1 MSGITNPGVLPP
13 PVQQWFDDVLL
24 SRPEPLLIHN
34 KFAMRKRLLARSGNT
49 VRYRRYNNLA
59 TATVPLGNSGI
70 TPPPQTIS
78 AVDIDAQS
86 DWYGSYVIITDQVT
100 IQNQDPV
107 LNETAS
113 LLAQSLRETDDELT
127 RNMLEATA
135 SFINCVNGV
144 NGDNPTELT
153 RADIDVVVFT
163 LIGSSGRMI
172 SDNIEGDLKFATAPV
187 REAYWTMA
195 HSDVLTDLE
204 AVAGFIN
211 TAQYPAQMNILHAE
225 WGSVGNTRW
234 TYSPIGSITQNGSA
248 LGADVYN
255 CFTTAREAYANVVQE
270 RATAKFIYQG
280 LGSGNDPLLQRQ
292 TAGYK
297 FAQVPRLL
305 NDTWLINLRATL
317 A

>member
-1 MSGITNPGVLPP
+1 MSITTTANLTA

-34 KFAMRKRLLARSGNT
+34 KMAMRKHLPMHSGRT
-49 VRYRRYNNLA
+49 IRFRRYTNLA
-59 TATVPLGNSGI
+59 TATVPLGPSGL
-70 TPPPQTIS
+70 TPPPQTLS
-78 AVDIDAQS
+78 ALDIDATI
-86 DWYGSYVIITDQVT
+86 DWYGTYVIITDQVT

-113 LLAQSLRETDDELT
+113 LLAQSLRETEDELT

-135 SFINCVNGV
+135 SFVNAVNGV

-153 RADIDVVVFT
+153 RADINEVQFS
-163 LIGSSGRMI
+163 LINNNGRLI
-172 SDNIEGDLKFATAPV
+172 SDNIEGEDRFGTAPV
-187 REAYWTMA
+187 REAYWVMCN
-195 HSDVLTDLE
+195 SLILTDLE

-211 TAQYPAQMNILHAE
+211 TSQYPAQMNILHAE

-234 TYSPIGSITQNGSA
+234 LYSSQGSVSQNASL
-248 LGADVYN
+248 LGQDVFN
-255 CFTTAREAYANVVQE
+255 CFVTAREAYAYIEQDG
-270 RATAKFIYQG
+270 ASAQFIYQG
-280 LGSGNDPLLQRQ
+280 LGAGNDPLLQRQ

-297 FAQVPRLL
+297 SAMVPRLL
-305 NDTWLINLRATL
+305 NDSWLINLRTTL

>member
-1 MSGITNPGVLPP
+1 MTITTTTLLPP

-34 KFAMRKRLLARSGNT
+34 KMAMKKRLPYRSGTT

-59 TATVPLGNSGI
+59 RATVPLGPTGI
-70 TPPPQTIS
+70 TPPPQTLS
-78 AVDIDAQS
+78 ALDIDATV
-86 DWYGSYVIITDQVT
+86 DWYGTYVIITDQVT

-127 RNMLEATA
+127 KLMLEATA
-135 SFINCVNGV
+135 AFVNCVNGT

-153 RADIDVVVFT
+153 RADIDAVIFA
-163 LIGSSGRMI
+163 LIGNSARMI
-172 SDNIEGDLKFATAPV
+172 SDNIEGEDRFGTAPV
-187 REAYWTMA
+187 RESYWVMA

-204 AVAGFIN
+204 NVDGFIN
-211 TAQYPAQMNILHAE
+211 TSQYPAQMNIIHAE
-225 WGSVGNTRW
+225 WGSVGNSRW
-234 TYSPIGSITQNGSA
+234 LYSPIGSVLPGVSG
-248 LGADVYN
+248 LGNDVYE
-255 CFTTAREAYANVVQE
+255 CFFTGREAYAVVEQDG
-270 RATAKFIYQG
+270 ASAQFIYQG

-297 FAQVPRLL
+297 FAQVPRVL
-305 NDTWLINLRATL
+305 NDQWLIGLEATL

>member
-1 MSGITNPGVLPP
+1 MSITTPTLLPA

-24 SRPEPLLIHN
+24 ARPEPLLIHN
-34 KFAMRKRLLARSGNT
+34 KFAMHKRMPERSGRT

-59 TATVPLGNSGI
+59 RATVPLGPSGL
-70 TPPPQTIS
+70 TPPPQVLS
-78 AVDIDAQS
+78 AVDIDATI
-86 DWYGSYVIITDQVT
+86 DWYGTYVILTDQVT
-100 IQNQDPV
+100 LQNQDPV

-144 NGDNPTELT
+144 NGDNPTELS
-153 RADIDVVVFT
+153 RPDIDVAIFT
-163 LIGSSGRMI
+163 LIGASARMI
-172 SDNIEGDLKFATAPV
+172 SDNIEGENKFGTAPI
-187 REAYWTMA
+187 REAYWVMS

-204 AVAGFIN
+204 AVQGYIN
-211 TAQYPAQMNILHAE
+211 TSQYPSPMNILTAE
-225 WGSVGNTRW
+225 WGAVANSRW
-234 TYSPIGSITQNGSA
+234 TYSPLGSVTSSGSA

-255 CFTTAREAYANVVQE
+255 NFMAAQQAYANILQE
-270 RATAKFIYQG
+270 GATAQFIYQG

-305 NDTWLINLRATL
+305 NDQWLLNLRATL

>member
-1 MSGITNPGVLPP
+1 MTITTTTNLPA

-34 KFAMRKRLLARSGNT
+34 KMAMNKRLPYRSGTT
-49 VRYRRYNNLA
+49 VRYRRYNTLA
-59 TATVPLGNSGI
+59 RATVPLGPTGI
-70 TPPPQTIS
+70 TPPPQTLS
-78 AVDIDAQS
+78 ALDIDATV
-86 DWYGSYVIITDQVT
+86 DWYGTYVIITDQVT

-127 RNMLEATA
+127 RNMLEGTA
-135 SFINCVNGV
+135 AFINCVNGT
-144 NGDNPTELT
+144 NGDSPTELT
-153 RADIDVVVFT
+153 RADIDAVIFA
-163 LIGSSGRMI
+163 LINNSGRMI
-172 SDNIEGDLKFATAPV
+172 SDNIEGEDRFGTAPV

-195 HSDVLTDLE
+195 NSGVLPNLE
-204 AVAGFIN
+204 NVDGFIN
-211 TAQYPAQMNILHAE
+211 TSQYPAQMNILHAE

-234 TYSPIGSITQNGSA
+234 LYSPIGSITENASV
-248 LGADVYN
+248 LGNDIFN
-255 CFTTAREAYANVVQE
+255 CFTTAREAFAVVEQDG
-270 RATAKFIYQG
+270 ASAQFIYQG

-305 NDTWLINLRATL
+305 NDSWLINLRTTL

>member
-1 MSGITNPGVLPP
+1 MTITTTSNLPP

-34 KFAMRKRLLARSGNT
+34 KMAMKKRLPYRSGTT

-59 TATVPLGNSGI
+59 RATVPLGPSGI
-70 TPPPQTIS
+70 TPPPQTLS
-78 AVDIDAQS
+78 ALDIDAQI
-86 DWYGSYVIITDQVT
+86 DWYGTYVIVTDQVT

-127 RNMLEATA
+127 KLMLEATA
-135 SFINCVNGV
+135 SFINCVNGT

-153 RADIDVVVFT
+153 RADIDAVIFS
-163 LIGSSGRMI
+163 LIGNSARMI
-172 SDNIEGDLKFATAPV
+172 SDNIEGEDKFGTAPV

-195 HSDVLTDLE
+195 HSDVLTNLE
-204 AVAGFIN
+204 NVDGFIN
-211 TAQYPAQMNILHAE
+211 TAQYPAQMNVLHAE
-225 WGSVGNTRW
+225 WGSVGNSRW
-234 TYSPIGSITQNGSA
+234 LYSPIGSIEFFGSA
-248 LGADVYN
+248 LGNHLYN
-255 CFTTAREAYANVVQE
+255 CFFTGREAYACVEQDGASA
-270 RATAKFIYQG
+270 RFIYQG
-280 LGSGNDPLLQRQ
+280 LGAGNDPLLQRQ

-297 FAQVPRLL
+297 FAEVPRIL
-305 NDTWLINLRATL
+305 NDQWLISLRTTL